1 MFLHIEKNALA
12 IGVRVLLELTIKKR
26 SLLKST
32 FSTLLIRMLPLI
44 KPSSHRLLLI
54 IEIPNPRL
62 ISLS

>member
-32 FSTLLIRMLPLI
+32 FSTRLIRMLPLI
-44 KPSSHRLLLI
+44 KPSSHKLLLI